1 MQDSASS
8 LDSRASIRKAS
19 SSQSIR
25 EDVKKALDG
34 KGKKLMVRAIKA
46 ISFCM
51 EFMGVESVYSFLER
65 LPVKSNLTL
74 KGIYC

>member
-34 KGKKLMVRAIKA
+34 KGKKLMVRAIK
-46 ISFCM
+46 SHF
-51 EFMGVESVYSFLER
+51 VLH
-65 LPVKSNLTL
+65 
-74 KGIYC
+74 GIYGSGISLQLFREIAS

>member
-34 KGKKLMVRAIKA
+34 KGKKLMVRAIK
-46 ISFCM
+46 SH
-51 EFMGVESVYSFLER
+51 SVLH
-65 LPVKSNLTL
+65 
-74 KGIYC
+74 GIYGSGISLQLFREIAS